1 MRTSRR
7 SVGLLLWLIG
17 VDFAFFVELVGFFA
31 EHIPYIGLVLAAIPA
46 VLLSWIQFGLGPA
59 LLVIAGYVILNIV
72 AENLVSPNLMGQ
84 GLKLSILTV
93 FLSSI
98 FWGWLFGF
106 VGTLLAA
113 PLTVLLKVILDS
125 SDETRWLAIAL
136 ESDVPVVVTA
146 AADTTAEAKR

>member
-1 MRTSRR
+1 
-7 SVGLLLWLIG
+7 
-17 VDFAFFVELVGFFA
+17 
-31 EHIPYIGLVLAAIPA
+31 
-46 VLLSWIQFGLGPA
+46 
-59 LLVIAGYVILNIV
+59 
-72 AENLVSPNLMGQ
+72 MGQ

-98 FWGWLFGF
+98 FWGWIFGF

-136 ESDVPVVVTA
+136 ESDVPVVATA